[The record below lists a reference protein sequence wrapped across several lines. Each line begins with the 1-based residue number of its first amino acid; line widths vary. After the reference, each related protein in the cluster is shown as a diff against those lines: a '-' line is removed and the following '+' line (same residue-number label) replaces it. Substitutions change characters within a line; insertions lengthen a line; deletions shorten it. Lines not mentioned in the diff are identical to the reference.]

1 VSNLSI
7 SISGVARISAVHLY
21 NTRERENLHLDSVTT
36 NYGKRTV
43 KYKAS
48 KMWNQ
53 LPSFL
58 SVKNF
63 SNKFKKVLANS

>member
-1 VSNLSI
+1 V
-7 SISGVARISAVHLY
+7 
-21 NTRERENLHLDSVTT
+21 RENLQLDSVTT

-53 LPSFL
+53 LPSSLKEFL
-58 SVKNF
+58 SVKISAINYK
-63 SNKFKKVLANS
+63 SSYNLQVVDKDNTV